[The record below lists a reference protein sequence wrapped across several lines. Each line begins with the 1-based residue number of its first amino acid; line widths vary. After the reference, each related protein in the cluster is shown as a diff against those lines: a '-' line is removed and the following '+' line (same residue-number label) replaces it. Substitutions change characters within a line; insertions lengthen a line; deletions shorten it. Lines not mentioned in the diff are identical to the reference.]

1 MIVATVVFSLLA
13 AGMGFMLFFLAALLR
28 DASATR
34 VWHVTT
40 GRRHHITALSQ
51 QRVPSGERR
60 ECA

>member
-1 MIVATVVFSLLA
+1 MILATVVFSLLGA
-13 AGMGFMLFFLAALLR
+13 SIAFMLFFLAALLR

-40 GRRHHITALSQ
+40 GGRGRVSRSQ
-51 QRVPSGERR
+51 ERVASDERR